1 MDLSKDTDNHRNS
14 LEFHEV
20 ATSIQ
25 PSDTAPL
32 KRGSFAALASAL
44 LPGLGQIYAGR
55 RELGRRLLIADGVIA
70 VVAVVLLLFLRTDV
84 LKLWVSSAAL
94 ALMMG
99 VSLALLAYRWL
110 AASDAYYAVPESGAP
125 PWLTSV
131 GIAVTAIVIVLPHL
145 IFGYVAVV
153 QASLLDSVF
162 SSSEPVATAGS
173 PSTAAND
180 ASSGGGDPSGAP
192 IAVTSSTTPD
202 ERTTTTTRTPWD
214 GLERLN
220 LVLLGADAG
229 EGRSGLRT
237 DTTIVVSIDP
247 ITGNTAMFSVP
258 RDLSNVP
265 LPAGMGIWDCDCF
278 PDLITHLYDAGLN
291 NPEAFPGPDEPSIN
305 AIKGAVGELFGI
317 PIHYYALVT
326 LEGFVDVVD
335 ALGGVTIEIP
345 RTIFDETYPHEDGT
359 IESIEI
365 KAGTRHLNGHEAL
378 AYARIR
384 RHSDDFNR
392 MNRQRCVLEA
402 VIEQSSPTE
411 MLFRFA
417 ALADAMKRSLV
428 TDIPQE
434 RLGDFI
440 DLLPVISTDR
450 ISTLRITRTEYRTGS
465 SPGRTYYDVDRI
477 KSDAQFLMANPDL
490 AQEELGLEDLD
501 NACGVEES

>member
-1 MDLSKDTDNHRNS
+1 M
-14 LEFHEV
+14 
-20 ATSIQ
+20 ATSFQ
-25 PSDTAPL
+25 PSDAAPL

-70 VVAVVLLLFLRTDV
+70 LVAVLSLLFLRTDA

-94 ALMMG
+94 AVMMG
-99 VSLALLAYRWL
+99 ISLALLAYRWL
-110 AASDAYYAVPESGAP
+110 AASDAYYSVPESGASR
-125 PWLTSV
+125 WLTGA

-162 SSSEPVATAGS
+162 SSSEPSAAAAPPPAG
-173 PSTAAND
+173 T
-180 ASSGGGDPSGAP
+180 SSDLGEDPSGAP
-192 IAVTSSTTPD
+192 IAVTSSTMP
-202 ERTTTTTRTPWD
+202 EETTTTTAQTPWD

-220 LVLLGADAG
+220 MVLLGADAG
-229 EGRSGLRT
+229 EGRNGLRT

-265 LPAGMGIWDCDCF
+265 LPTGMGIWDCDCF
-278 PDLITHLYDAGLN
+278 PDLITHLYDAGVD
-291 NPEAFPGPDEPSIN
+291 NPEAFPGPDDPSIN

-345 RTIFDETYPHEDGT
+345 KTIFDETYPHEDGT
-359 IESIEI
+359 TESIEI

-428 TDIPQE
+428 TDIPQQ

-450 ISTLRITRTEYRTGS
+450 ISTLRITRTEYKTGS

-477 KSDAQFLMANPDL
+477 KADALFLMADPEL
-490 AQEELGLEDLD
+490 ARTELGLEDLD
-501 NACGVEES
+501 NTCGVEES